1 MDLSLFGKFMMGVF
15 VFFIF
20 SIFVLIVMV
29 LCKFDD
35 LNNTK
40 DKIQK
45 IENVIHKEYFDQIG
59 KSEEELSELQ
69 NSYEKLQET
78 LKFQEKDYNHTILLF
93 VFTIF
98 FIVALIG
105 TEHLRSELEFENKR
119 LENKF
124 EYLSKEVA
132 QIKECQQ

>member
-20 SIFVLIVMV
+20 SIFVLIAMV

-78 LKFQEKDYNHTILLF
+78 LKFQEKDYNRTILLF

-119 LENKF
+119 LENNL